1 MRRLWIQRI
10 NAGVRE
16 HGLSYSRF
24 IDGLNKAGIEVDR
37 RMLADLA
44 VTDSQAFGEIVAQA
58 SAALAK

>member
-24 IDGLNKAGIEVDR
+24 IDGLNRAGIEVDR

-44 VTDSQAFGEIVAQA
+44 VTDAQAFGAIVAQA

>member
-44 VTDSQAFGEIVAQA
+44 VSDAQAFGVIVAQA
-58 SAALAK
+58 TAALAK